1 MDDLGDLYQEVILD
15 HNRRP
20 RNKRPLPEAS
30 GEAHGHNA
38 LCGDRLVVRVRVEDG
53 IIVDVAFEGSGCA
66 ISTAA
71 ASLMTDAVKGL
82 TIEKADLLFRTFHQ
96 AVTGRQDPCE
106 VVGTLGKLAAFTGVA
121 EFPIRVKCA
130 TLPWHTLHA
139 AMRGSDGEITTE

>member
-20 RNKRPLPEAS
+20 RNKRPLPDANREAL
-30 GEAHGHNA
+30 GHNA
-38 LCGDRLVVRVRVEDG
+38 LCGDKLVVRLVVTDG
-53 IIVDVAFEGSGCA
+53 VITDVAFEGSGCA

-82 TIEKADLLFRTFHQ
+82 TIEKAEVLFRTFHQ

-121 EFPIRVKCA
+121 EFPMRVKCA
-130 TLPWHTLHA
+130 TLPWHTLDA
-139 AMRGSDGEITTE
+139 AIRGGNGEITTE